1 MHLKYHQRS
10 LSITHLN
17 LITESV
23 LFLSHEGVQS
33 SLLLPQP
40 LLFFLGRLAE
50 LGMQSVHRSVDSL
63 SARMLPGSR
72 LNSIRSGLRAEWSH
86 PQQTR
91 GGTSLG
97 SGRVADKLAIG

>member
-50 LGMQSVHRSVDSL
+50 LGM
-63 SARMLPGSR
+63 
-72 LNSIRSGLRAEWSH
+72 
-86 PQQTR
+86 
-91 GGTSLG
+91 
-97 SGRVADKLAIG
+97 